1 MLSCFAFLSSCE
13 SMLND
18 LDQDKLPKIESK
30 LAVESYISPQSGEI
44 KVMVT
49 ESQPLFG
56 PAEYEPKY
64 IKNAVVII
72 SGEAGQVTIPFKD
85 SLNSYVIKA
94 SQFKIEAGKR
104 YSLTVSDGKRTVKA
118 SCTVPARAVT
128 IKNFSITPVT
138 GSRYPGDSFV
148 TVKMS
153 WDDIK
158 GEVNYYALRGYS
170 EIEQKSFSF
179 NSSGGEVRV
188 VTQRIKN
195 VFNFSY
201 ENFLYTDT
209 NIDGI
214 TFNSPVFNVSLYKYN
229 MNYID
234 KNGVKQTV
242 SSDPVL
248 KEVYFEVLNMD
259 ENYYKFSKTIKDND
273 NNDNPFV
280 EPALIYTNIEGGLGC
295 FGAYNAG
302 VLLMKQ

>member
-1 MLSCFAFLSSCE
+1 MLLCALLSSCE
-13 SMLND
+13 SMISD
-18 LDQDKLPKIESK
+18 IDQDKLPKIESK
-30 LAVESYISPQSGEI
+30 LVVECYISPQSGEI

-56 PAEYEPKY
+56 PADYEPTY
-64 IKNAVVII
+64 IKNATVVI
-72 SGEAGQVTIPFKD
+72 SGETGQVTVPYKD
-85 SLNSYVIKA
+85 SLNSYVVKTG
-94 SQFKIEAGKR
+94 QFKIEAGKR
-104 YSLTVSDGKRTVKA
+104 YSLMVSDGKRTVNA
-118 SCTVPARAVT
+118 SCTVPHNVAT
-128 IKNFSITPVT
+128 LKNFSIVPVT
-138 GSRYPGDSFV
+138 ESRYLGDSSV
-148 TVKMS
+148 NVKLS
-153 WDDIK
+153 WEDIK

-170 EIEQKSFSF
+170 EIEQKNYSF
-179 NSSGGEVRV
+179 NSAGGEVRV
-188 VTQRIKN
+188 VTQRTKT
-195 VFNFSY
+195 VFNSNY

-229 MNYID
+229 MTYVD

-259 ENYYKFSKTIKDND
+259 ENYYKFSKTVKDNN

-280 EPALIYTNIEGGLGC
+280 EPALIYTNVEGGLGC

-302 VLLMKQ
+302 VLLIKQ